1 MRCKKSA
8 AVVAL
13 ICAGVFSFSQAQNA
27 RIGAMGGASIVP
39 DFSRTLY
46 NPAIMNDYKDFAEIN
61 FGSGA
66 IMGTKS
72 AGKAFSIG
80 AVMNRGLMLNYFYDG
95 AEAAINAPSASMPT
109 ASIIPNTFTM
119 QYFPHILWGIDLN
132 TVQIGFDTY
141 LEWDRATYDST
152 SDVLVAFQEI
162 KEELTV
168 YHPGVIAGFKFN
180 MSSASLMLHMGGGLP
195 TATGTRE
202 TRNIPFTDNGTSKLE
217 TESGIFGRGGFEVN
231 VTIKKTELTIGADG
245 RYEKFQFSTL
255 APDTGAKKVRSNKT
269 NEKTATPYL
278 GATAHIANG
287 LLLVG
292 MGRSIIDVAKTEND
306 AGTISTTE
314 YDLRHALIGGF
325 EKQFPKLWKFDSLAL
340 RGGVSWGAT
349 STWTTHESTPV
360 PATVI
365 TSKPISTLGPAYPY
379 LGFGISRN
387 FFCMDLLL
395 NPGSWNSAFVGPA
408 VSRVTISLRY

>member
-46 NPAIMNDYKDFAEIN
+46 NTAIMNDYKDFAEIN

-141 LEWDRATYDST
+141 LEWDRATYDSL
-152 SDVLVAFQEI
+152 SEVPGAYQEVS
-162 KEELTV
+162 EELTV
-168 YHPGVIAGFKFN
+168 YHPGLIAGFKFN

-195 TATGTRE
+195 TATGISTR
-202 TRNIPFTDNGTSKLE
+202 RNIAPIGTGKLE
-217 TESGIFGRGGFEVN
+217 TESGLFGRGGFELN
-231 VTIKKTELTIGADG
+231 IAIKKAELQTADM
-245 RYEKFQFSTL
+245 RNSSFPRLLPLPTH
-255 APDTGAKKVRSNKT
+255 KKSAAIKRT
-269 NEKTATPYL
+269 RLP
-278 GATAHIANG
+278 
-287 LLLVG
+287 LL
-292 MGRSIIDVAKTEND
+292 
-306 AGTISTTE
+306 
-314 YDLRHALIGGF
+314 
-325 EKQFPKLWKFDSLAL
+325 P
-340 RGGVSWGAT
+340 
-349 STWTTHESTPV
+349 TWV
-360 PATVI
+360 
-365 TSKPISTLGPAYPY
+365 
-379 LGFGISRN
+379 
-387 FFCMDLLL
+387 
-395 NPGSWNSAFVGPA
+395 
-408 VSRVTISLRY
+408 

>member
-141 LEWDRATYDST
+141 LEWDRATYDSL
-152 SDVLVAFQEI
+152 SEVPGAYQEVS
-162 KEELTV
+162 EELTV
-168 YHPGVIAGFKFN
+168 YHPGLIAGFKFN

-195 TATGTRE
+195 TATGISTR
-202 TRNIPFTDNGTSKLE
+202 RNIAPIGTGKLE
-217 TESGIFGRGGFEVN
+217 TESGLFGRGGFELN
-231 VTIKKTELTIGADG
+231 IAIKKAELTIGADG

-255 APDTGAKKVRSNKT
+255 APFANAQKVRSNKT
-269 NEKTATPYL
+269 NEITATPYL
-278 GATAHIANG
+278 GVTAHLAND
-287 LLLVG
+287 LLVVG
-292 MGRSIIDVAKTEND
+292 MERSMLDIVRTEND
-306 AGTISTTE
+306 EGTISSTA

-325 EKQFPKLWKFDSLAL
+325 EKQFKKPWKFDSLAL
-340 RGGVSWGAT
+340 RGGVVWGAT
-349 STWTTHESTPV
+349 TSWITEEITIPIVTTE
-360 PATVI
+360 

-379 LGFGISRN
+379 LGFGVSRN
-387 FFCMDLLL
+387 FFRMDLLL